1 MKKKTL
7 YGLIIILIII
17 QFFRIDKTN
26 PVVNSAD
33 DFIELTNPPKE
44 IATILVS
51 SCYDCHS
58 NESSY
63 PWYSNISPVSWWV
76 KHHINEAREELN
88 FSKWSTYNEKKK
100 DHKLEE
106 MIAEVEEGEMPLK
119 PYPLT
124 HPEARLD
131 AIQKAELLNWF
142 KKTRQDAK
150 EKKNKHKLTLNN
162 GDKWVS
168 DDATNNAIAKMI
180 ELANEKIEEGN
191 ITLYQEMGKNLSA
204 EMQGLFKVCTMKG
217 AAHDQLHNFILPLV
231 KMYRNLKEEENNEE
245 ASIQQ
250 KEIKAYLTSYD
261 TFGEF

>member
-1 MKKKTL
+1 MKKKIL

-58 NESSY
+58 NESTY
-63 PWYSNISPVSWWV
+63 PWYSNVAPVSWWV
-76 KHHINEAREELN
+76 KHHINEAREELS
-88 FSKWSTYNEKKK
+88 FSKWSTYNTKKK

-106 MIAEVEEGEMPLK
+106 MIEEVEEGEMPLK

-131 AIQKAELLNWF
+131 ANQKKELLNWF

-150 EKKNKHKLTLNN
+150 DKKNKHTLQLNN
-162 GDKWVS
+162 GDKWEADV
-168 DDATNNAIAKMI
+168 ATNNAIAKMV
-180 ELANEKIEEGN
+180 ELANQKIEKGN
-191 ITLYQEMGKNLSA
+191 IPLYQEMGKNLSA
-204 EMQGLFKVCTMKG
+204 EMKGLFKVCTMKG

-231 KMYRNLKEEENNEE
+231 KTFRDLEKVEDENTTLL
-245 ASIQQ
+245 QQ
-250 KEIKAYLTSYD
+250 EKITNYLNKYYTY
-261 TFGEF
+261 FK